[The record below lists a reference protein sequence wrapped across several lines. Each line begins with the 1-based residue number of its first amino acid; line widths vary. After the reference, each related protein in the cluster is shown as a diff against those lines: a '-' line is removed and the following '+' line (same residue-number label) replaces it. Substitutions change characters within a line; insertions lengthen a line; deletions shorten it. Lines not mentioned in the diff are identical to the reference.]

1 MSTIS
6 AKVVFLGATM
16 VGKTSII
23 ASINTE
29 KFDPDSPPTVGAAHI
44 EKTFDFPDKKVSLQI
59 WDTAGQEKF
68 RTFAP
73 LYFRGAD
80 VAVLVFSLTDEQS
93 LQDVSDWH
101 EYLKEQVDSMPV
113 VYVVGNK
120 LDLADQRAVETVR
133 GEQVAKNIDAC
144 YFECS
149 AKTRDGVD
157 ELFVRVAETA
167 GNEAQKR
174 SANKENDKTQA
185 TVDIGKSGSDEKK
198 KKKRSWC

>member
-44 EKTFDFPDKKVSLQI
+44 EKTFDF
-59 WDTAGQEKF
+59 
-68 RTFAP
+68 
-73 LYFRGAD
+73 D